1 MPSSPARDIAFFV
14 ALVATAI
21 ALGGAL
27 AHAFELPNKI
37 GMTADDYFVVQRLY
51 LGWNRLAAVLA
62 IQLIGIVAVIW
73 LYRAE
78 PRVLRPALIA
88 VAGLFAAQAVFW
100 IFTFPANEA
109 TSNWSVRP
117 DNWQALRRDW
127 EYSHLAGAGFQLLS
141 FLALTVA
148 VLRRAR

>member
-51 LGWNRLAAVLA
+51 LGWNQLAAVLA